1 MTAHRKTKTAA
12 ARAKSNVVKLHDKS
26 APKVSGRTIQVYK
39 SYNFVDKDPCIDEL
53 RTGLQ
58 KSRMT
63 YQTVSEGSGVAV
75 STLHN
80 WFEGKTRRPQFAT
93 AQAAARAMG
102 LTWKLVKFTP

>member
-1 MTAHRKTKTAA
+1 MTARRKTKTAT
-12 ARAKSNVVKLHDKS
+12 ARAKNNVVKLHDK

-39 SYNFVDKDPCIDEL
+39 SYSFVDKDPCIDEM

-58 KSRMT
+58 KSRLT
-63 YQTVSEGSGVAV
+63 YAQVSEGSGVAV

-102 LTWKLVKFTP
+102 MTWKLVKFTP